1 MEWKKS
7 RYNQFLIYHPI
18 KLPCP
23 VCGNHRNDFS
33 ESFIDEPEKGR
44 KEIAIPMK
52 CEVGHTWELKL
63 KRHEIPDDGEATCLC
78 AEETKK

>member
-1 MEWKKS
+1 MEWTKF
-7 RYNQFLIYHPI
+7 RYNQFICYHPVR
-18 KLPCP
+18 LPCP
-23 VCGNHRNDFS
+23 VCGCNRNEFQEAYVD
-33 ESFIDEPEKGR
+33 EKGMNR

-52 CEVGHTWELKL
+52 CELGHTWELKL